1 MEPEIIKNK
10 LQKYFDGESSV
21 KDEKI
26 LRDYFCSGEVEKEL
40 LPYRG
45 LFTGL
50 DELAGVE
57 AASLE
62 DELMDFILENEH
74 QEKTKYRRLWQT
86 VSGIAAILLMAL
98 LVVNYNND
106 RRNWKDTYADPE
118 QAYAEA
124 SQVIQYVAGKYQKG
138 MNHLQPVGKLHE
150 AVRPLDKSLSTL
162 DKGFEQVETLKR
174 LNEKLKNE

>member
-10 LQKYFDGESSV
+10 LQKYFDGESST

-26 LRDYFCSGEVEKEL
+26 LRDYFCSGKVDEEL
-40 LPYRG
+40 LAYRG
-45 LFTGL
+45 LFEGIN
-50 DELAGVE
+50 ELANRE
-57 AASLE
+57 AVLPE
-62 DELMDFILENEH
+62 EELMDFILENEH

-86 VSGIAAILLMAL
+86 VSGVAAILLIAL

-124 SQVIQYVAGKYQKG
+124 SQVIQYMAGKYQKG
-138 MNHLQPVGKLHE
+138 MNHLQPVGKLYE
-150 AVRPLDKSLSTL
+150 AVKPMDKGLSTL
-162 DKGFEQVETLKR
+162 D
-174 LNEKLKNE
+174 